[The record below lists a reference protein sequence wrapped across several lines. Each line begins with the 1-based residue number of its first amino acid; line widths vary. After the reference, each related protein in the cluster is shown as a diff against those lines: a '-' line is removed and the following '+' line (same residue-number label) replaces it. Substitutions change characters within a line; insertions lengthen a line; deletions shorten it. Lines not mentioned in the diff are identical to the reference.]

1 MGGGSPHKLQLPA
14 DSREYVKTRRSL
26 GRPSSGRTGAASRAC
41 VEAAARSRT
50 RLLHF
55 DFSTRGWLPLKTPGT
70 SRLTCYY
77 YPDQSTRGQCV
88 SAWHTQEL
96 FLTVKANRLHALS
109 RDAMRAT
116 RSAVGTSQHAAKPR
130 YVCSMYQTVITTEY
144 AQQSPTILDTDVPAT
159 TALGHVR
166 GSRTDP
172 SGALSRRE
180 SRRGRHRPLRAGCDG
195 GR

>member
-1 MGGGSPHKLQLPA
+1 MDLVGLVLGNATQRRVDHPACARVLAMHRGVGG
-14 DSREYVKTRRSL
+14 VL
-26 GRPSSGRTGAASRAC
+26 GPFTCGFRAGEDGERVGVSETGVAAAGKVSRAGRWQRLSAEC
-41 VEAAARSRT
+41 AA
-50 RLLHF
+50 HP
-55 DFSTRGWLPLKTPGT
+55 ST
-70 SRLTCYY
+70 
-77 YPDQSTRGQCV
+77 
-88 SAWHTQEL
+88 
-96 FLTVKANRLHALS
+96 FFNRLGEPITR

-172 SGALSRRE
+172 SGALSRRD

>member
-1 MGGGSPHKLQLPA
+1 
-14 DSREYVKTRRSL
+14 
-26 GRPSSGRTGAASRAC
+26 
-41 VEAAARSRT
+41 
-50 RLLHF
+50 
-55 DFSTRGWLPLKTPGT
+55 
-70 SRLTCYY
+70 
-77 YPDQSTRGQCV
+77 
-88 SAWHTQEL
+88 
-96 FLTVKANRLHALS
+96 
-109 RDAMRAT
+109 MRAT
-116 RSAVGTSQHAAKPR
+116 RSAVGTSQHAAMR
-130 YVCSMYQTVITTEY
+130 EAAVCMFYVQDGDQCTEY

>member
-1 MGGGSPHKLQLPA
+1 MNGPGK
-14 DSREYVKTRRSL
+14 
-26 GRPSSGRTGAASRAC
+26 AC
-41 VEAAARSRT
+41 VCPRCVCVCLALSRCVPVRV
-50 RLLHF
+50 RLSSRFQEHSSL
-55 DFSTRGWLPLKTPGT
+55 DRALLSLSLSPGT
-70 SRLTCYY
+70 SRLTCYD

-130 YVCSMYQTVITTEY
+130 YVCSMYQTVITTTEY

-172 SGALSRRE
+172 SGALSRRD

>member
-1 MGGGSPHKLQLPA
+1 MLIGRWEPTQA
-14 DSREYVKTRRSL
+14 TTACDSREYVKTRRSL
-26 GRPSSGRTGAASRAC
+26 GRPAAPEPRLERVSRPR
-41 VEAAARSRT
+41 EDSRK

-70 SRLTCYY
+70 PLDATYVLRLPGPEHTGSVRAAH
-77 YPDQSTRGQCV
+77 PST
-88 SAWHTQEL
+88 
-96 FLTVKANRLHALS
+96 FFNRLGEPITR

-172 SGALSRRE
+172 SGALSRRD